1 MFAYELIGCGFES
14 RSVNETSNM
23 APALNKEFLDFWANY
38 RVWIHSG
45 TRTYDMIITCNVLK
59 TSQYSDSMIESLFNK
74 VAGLENNNFIK
85 NTLQHRHL
93 SVNIAKFLR
102 LTISIFH
109 WKLAFWANW
118 SENSKIVCLKW
129 NLAPR
134 LIRICRI

>member
-1 MFAYELIGCGFES
+1 
-14 RSVNETSNM
+14 M

-38 RVWIHSG
+38 RVWIHSE
-45 TRTYDMIITCNVLK
+45 TRTYGTIITYNILK

-85 NTLQHRHL
+85 NTLQHRYL

-118 SENSKIVCLKW
+118 SENSKIVCLK
-129 NLAPR
+129 
-134 LIRICRI
+134 